1 MSLIPPLDVNVSV
14 RRQSCILDVPLA
26 LSRCGLLFAVRA
38 ARELNVWLSRTLWQ
52 ILDNTEFYR
61 SHPQLLVTGRR
72 AGATANSA
80 ADELPLIIGEWE
92 QARLEN
98 DLLGLNVFW
107 AGDARYESL
116 LPKDVDKRL
125 IERFERAAQELDQDW
140 AGEEGDYDPLR
151 ECHRDAVAL
160 AMALMPYGPVIL
172 TLSGENDPDGMP
184 GICRYLIECGIPA
197 SPVNGARTA
206 RDVRANLSGIFA
218 RTGLAELT
226 WTGLDV
232 VALHLVAPRALML
245 GACASDDRD
254 FEAENDPGNAT
265 RRACDGA
272 SAWWWALS

>member
-1 MSLIPPLDVNVSV
+1 MSLLPPLDVNVSA

-38 ARELNVWLSRTLWQ
+38 SRELNVWLSRTLWQ

-61 SHPQLLVTGRR
+61 AQPQLLVPGRR
-72 AGATANSA
+72 AGEN
-80 ADELPLIIGEWE
+80 DDLPLIIGEWE
-92 QARLEN
+92 QARIEN

-116 LPKDVDKRL
+116 LPKDVDKNL
-125 IERFERAAQELDQDW
+125 IERFERAAEELDQDW
-140 AGEEGDYDPLR
+140 AGDEGDYDPLR

-160 AMALMPYGPVIL
+160 AMALMPYGSVIL
-172 TLSGENDPDGMP
+172 TVSGKDDPDGMP

-197 SPVNGARTA
+197 HPVEGAGTAHVVRT
-206 RDVRANLSGIFA
+206 NLTGVFA
-218 RTGLAELT
+218 RSGLAELT
-226 WTGLDV
+226 WSGLDV

-254 FEAENDPGNAT
+254 FEDPNTGGNAT
-265 RRACDGA
+265 RRAHDGA
-272 SAWWWALS
+272 AAWWWALS